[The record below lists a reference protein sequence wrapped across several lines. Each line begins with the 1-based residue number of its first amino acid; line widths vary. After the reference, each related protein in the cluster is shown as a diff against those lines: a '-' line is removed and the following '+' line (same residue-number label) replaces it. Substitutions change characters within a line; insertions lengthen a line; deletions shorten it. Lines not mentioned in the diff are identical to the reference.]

1 MVRYIDMV
9 PIRTR
14 EDRMPSGRKLRC
26 GIAAIGLALAFG
38 TPARAADPAYPTR
51 PIRLIVPFAAGGSS
65 DSLGRVIAPELSRR
79 LGQPVVVENKP
90 GAGGNLG
97 IDQVA
102 KAAPDG
108 YTIGLASPGPV
119 VVNVTLIEGL
129 PYDPVRDLTPIAL
142 IADLPIVLVANKAL
156 AADDI
161 RALIA
166 ADKADPGKLFFAS
179 AGIGTTMHLSGELFN
194 SMAGTRLEHV
204 PYKGAG
210 AAITDLVAGRVQLGF
225 LDLPAAGPHVK
236 SGALKILAV
245 GNAKRAAALPDTPTI
260 AEAGLAGYRTSGW
273 FGLVAPAR
281 VPADV
286 VARLYEETAAV
297 LAEPGVRERMSQI
310 GIEPTMTTPDEF
322 GAFIKAEIPKWA
334 EVIEVS
340 GAKGK

>member
-1 MVRYIDMV
+1 MLK
-9 PIRTR
+9 
-14 EDRMPSGRKLRC
+14 GRKLLC
-26 GIAAIGLALAFG
+26 GIAAVGLAVAF
-38 TPARAADPAYPTR
+38 AFSAQAADPYPTR
-51 PIRLIVPFAAGGSS
+51 PIKLIVPFAPGGSS
-65 DSLGRVIAPELSRR
+65 DSLGRVIAPELSTR

-108 YTIGLASPGPV
+108 YTIGLASPGPI
-119 VVNVTLIEGL
+119 VVNVTLMEGL
-129 PYDPVRDLTPIAL
+129 PYDPVRDLAPIAL
-142 IADLPIVLVANKAL
+142 IADLPIVFVANKAL
-156 AADDI
+156 AANDV

-179 AGIGTTMHLSGELFN
+179 AGIGTTMHLSGELLN

-210 AAITDLVAGRVQLGF
+210 AAVTDLVAGRVQLGF
-225 LDLPAAGPHVK
+225 LDLPSAGPHVK

-260 AEAGLAGYRTSGW
+260 AEAGVAGFETSGW
-273 FGLVAPAR
+273 FGVMAPAK
-281 VPADV
+281 VPAEV
-286 VARLYEETAAV
+286 VTRLHKELAAV
-297 LAEPGVRERMSQI
+297 LADPGVRERMNQI
-310 GIEPTMTTPDEF
+310 GIEPTIMTPDQF

-334 EVIEVS
+334 QVIKVS

>member
-1 MVRYIDMV
+1 MLSVGKFLV
-9 PIRTR
+9 
-14 EDRMPSGRKLRC
+14 
-26 GIAAIGLALAFG
+26 GIVGLALTLVAS
-38 TPARAADPAYPTR
+38 AQAAEEAYPTR
-51 PIRLIVPFAAGGSS
+51 PIKLIIPFAPAGSS
-65 DSLGRVIAPELSRR
+65 DSLGRIIAPELSTR

-97 IDQVA
+97 IDQLA
-102 KAAPDG
+102 KAPPDG
-108 YTIGLASPGPV
+108 YTIGLASPGPI
-119 VVNVTLIEGL
+119 VVNVTLIDGL
-129 PYDPVRDLTPIAL
+129 PYDPVRDLKPIAL
-142 IADLPIVLVANKAL
+142 IADLPIVLVASKTLPAN
-156 AADDI
+156 DV

-179 AGIGTTMHLSGELFN
+179 AGVGTTMHLSGELFN

-245 GNAKRAAALPDTPTI
+245 GNARRAVALPDTPTI
-260 AEAGLAGYRTSGW
+260 GEAGIPGYRTSGW
-273 FGLVAPAR
+273 FGVMAPAR
-281 VPADV
+281 VPAHA
-286 VARLYEETAAV
+286 VARLHKELAAV
-297 LAEPGVRERMSQI
+297 LADPAVRERMNKI

-322 GAFIKAEIPKWA
+322 SAFIKAEIPRWA
-334 EVIEVS
+334 DVIKVS

>member
-1 MVRYIDMV
+1 
-9 PIRTR
+9 
-14 EDRMPSGRKLRC
+14 MPSARKLLC
-26 GIAAIGLALAFG
+26 GIASIAVALTFA
-38 TPARAADPAYPTR
+38 TRAWAADTAYPTR
-51 PIRLIVPFAAGGSS
+51 PIKLIVPFAAGGSS
-65 DSLGRVIAPELSRR
+65 DSLGRIIAPELSQR

-97 IDQVA
+97 IDQLA

-108 YTIGLASPGPV
+108 HTIGLASPGPI

-129 PYDPVRDLTPIAL
+129 PYDPVRDLTAIAL

-156 AADDI
+156 AADNI

-225 LDLPAAGPHVK
+225 LDLPAVGPHVK

-260 AEAGLAGYRTSGW
+260 AQAGIPGYRTSGW
-273 FGLVAPAR
+273 FGLMAPAR

-286 VARLYEETAAV
+286 VRRLHKEIAAV
-297 LAEPGVRERMSQI
+297 LAEPAVRERVGQI
-310 GIEPTMTTPDEF
+310 GIEPTLTTPDEF
-322 GAFIKAEIPKWA
+322 SAFIKAEIPIWA
-334 EVIEVS
+334 EVIKVS